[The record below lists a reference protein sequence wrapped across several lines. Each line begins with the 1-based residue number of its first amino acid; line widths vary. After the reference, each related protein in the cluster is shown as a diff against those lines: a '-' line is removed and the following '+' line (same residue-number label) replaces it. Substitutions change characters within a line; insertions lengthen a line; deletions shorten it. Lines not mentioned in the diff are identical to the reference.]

1 MGDDIDCPRQDEGY
15 IGSEEECSQREKRD
29 NDRNDRFRDRRDRR
43 DFEEIAQEFAKE
55 NETTVQKLRER
66 GREQPE
72 AKARQKAMARMDEEG
87 YGPTEIGGYFKRSKG
102 TVANAV
108 KKFGS
113 D

>member
-1 MGDDIDCPRQDEGY
+1 
-15 IGSEEECSQREKRD
+15 
-29 NDRNDRFRDRRDRR
+29 
-43 DFEEIAQEFAKE
+43 
-55 NETTVQKLRER
+55 
-66 GREQPE
+66 
-72 AKARQKAMARMDEEG
+72 MDEEG